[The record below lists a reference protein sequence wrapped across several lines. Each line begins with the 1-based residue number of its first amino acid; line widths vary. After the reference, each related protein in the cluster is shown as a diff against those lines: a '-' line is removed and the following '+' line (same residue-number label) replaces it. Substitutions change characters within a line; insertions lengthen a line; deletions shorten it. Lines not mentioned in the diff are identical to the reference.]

1 MPLQKT
7 TFNPGINREGT
18 AYDNEGGWFDCNLVR
33 FRMGHPEKF
42 GGWQKA
48 ISTLYQGT
56 ARALHNWISLSGT
69 KYLGIGTHFKYYI
82 SENSG
87 AYADIT
93 PIRLTNSNTSNA
105 FAATDGSSI
114 ITVTDDAHGA
124 VLNDFV
130 TISSADSLDGN
141 ITAAVLN
148 QEYQIA
154 SIIDGNKYTIVAKDT
169 SGNTVTANSSDTNNG
184 GSATDFV
191 YQLNTGLDVVVSST
205 GWGAGLWGG
214 TTDGALTTTLN
225 DSGGISNSDT
235 TIILTSATGFANGD
249 TILIGSELITIG
261 TISTNTLSSCTR
273 GVSGTT
279 AAAHSDG
286 ATVQLVTGN
295 ASSAN
300 DFNGWGQ
307 AAGTGIQS
315 AIANLRIWQ
324 HDNYGEDLM
333 LNIRNGGLFR
343 WVENNGTTTRA
354 SLLSTATG
362 ANLVPT
368 KALQVLTSETDRHL
382 IVLGADPIGSDS
394 GTRTGE
400 VDPML
405 IAFSDQE
412 DPLQFEALSTNS
424 AGDLRL
430 SSGSQII
437 GAVKSRQEI
446 MVFTDTSLYSMQF
459 IGPPFTFGLNLIN
472 ESTGLLG
479 PNAAV
484 TAPGGVFFM
493 SYDAFYLYN
502 GTVQQIPCSVRNYV
516 FSDLNSDQAFKIHAF
531 TNNEH
536 SEVGWFYPSAS
547 ATEVDRYVIYNYAEQ
562 VWYYGQLS
570 RTAWLDSNIE
580 NYPQAAGGGYVYQH
594 EIGFDDDGSE
604 MTNVF
609 IESADMDLTDG
620 DKFAFLRRVI
630 PDIKFLDDDSSSN
643 VNLITKVRN
652 FPGDSL
658 TTASTANV
666 TPSTKQNHIRAR
678 GRQFVLRLASNDGNS
693 GNIGVGWRLGSTRYD
708 IRLDGRQ

>member
-1 MPLQKT
+1 M
-7 TFNPGINREGT
+7 
-18 AYDNEGGWFDCNLVR
+18 
-33 FRMGHPEKF
+33 
-42 GGWQKA
+42 
-48 ISTLYQGT
+48 
-56 ARALHNWISLSGT
+56 
-69 KYLGIGTHFKYYI
+69 
-82 SENSG
+82 
-87 AYADIT
+87 
-93 PIRLTNSNTSNA
+93 
-105 FAATDGSSI
+105 
-114 ITVTDDAHGA
+114 
-124 VLNDFV
+124 
-130 TISSADSLDGN
+130 
-141 ITAAVLN
+141 
-148 QEYQIA
+148 
-154 SIIDGNKYTIVAKDT
+154 
-169 SGNTVTANSSDTNNG
+169 
-184 GSATDFV
+184 
-191 YQLNTGLDVVVSST
+191 VVSST

-225 DSGGISNSDT
+225 DSGGISDSDT
-235 TIILTSATGFANGD
+235 TIVLTDGTGFADGD

-261 TISTNTLSSCTR
+261 TVSTHTLSSCTR

-343 WVENNGTTTRA
+343 WVENDGTTTRA

-382 IVLGADPIGSDS
+382 IVLGADPIGSD

-502 GTVQQIPCSVRNYV
+502 GTVQQIPCTVRNYV

-630 PDIKFLDDDSSSN
+630 PDIKFLDNDSNSN